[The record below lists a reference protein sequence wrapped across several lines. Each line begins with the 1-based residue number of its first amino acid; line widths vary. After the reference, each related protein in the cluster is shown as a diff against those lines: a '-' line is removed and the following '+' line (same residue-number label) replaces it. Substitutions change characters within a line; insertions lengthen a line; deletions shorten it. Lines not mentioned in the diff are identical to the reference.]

1 MTAPREKNGDRAR
14 AGFEALA
21 DGGVD
26 AMLPF
31 VHPEFEMETRPEIAA
46 EPQRYKGHDG
56 LRRYFESWYDAMD
69 EVVIE
74 PAAIE
79 ALDDERVFIRFE
91 VKARGHASGL
101 EVGMGA
107 RAVALIRDD
116 LMYRLEFLL
125 PGEPD
130 PEPPG

>member
-1 MTAPREKNGDRAR
+1 MTASADNVERAR

-21 DGGVD
+21 ADGVD

-31 VHPEFEMETRPEIAA
+31 IDPEFVMETRPEIAA
-46 EPQRYKGHDG
+46 EPQRYEGHEG
-56 LRRYFESWYDAMD
+56 LRRYFDSWYDAMD

-79 ALDDERVFIRFE
+79 ALDEDRVFIRFR
-91 VKARGHASGL
+91 VRARGHASGL
-101 EVGMGA
+101 EVAMDA
-107 RAVALIRDD
+107 RAVALIRDG
-116 LMYRLEFLL
+116 LMRRLDFIL

-130 PEPPG
+130 PAPGG